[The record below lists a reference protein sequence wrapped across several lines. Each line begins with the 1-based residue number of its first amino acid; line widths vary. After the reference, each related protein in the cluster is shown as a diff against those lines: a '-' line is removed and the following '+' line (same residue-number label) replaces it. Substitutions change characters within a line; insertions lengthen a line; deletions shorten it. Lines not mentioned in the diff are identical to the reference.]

1 MLSLFQPFS
10 RAECDRAVGEAGD
23 SSQRDGQG
31 PGDVSQSWVQGPSD
45 ASQEGIQGPS
55 EASQEGVQ
63 GQGDASQ
70 KGVHGPDDASQEGVQ
85 GPGDASQKGIQ
96 GPGVASQKEVQ
107 GADSLDIPAPSL
119 EASVLPLTKNS
130 GTILRMSGMRVL
142 LLRKQSLPLT
152 WDTDRVGM
160 NVIFLRRGCGS

>member
-31 PGDVSQSWVQGPSD
+31 PGDVSQSSVQGPSD

-55 EASQEGVQ
+55 DASQEGVQ
-63 GQGDASQ
+63 GQ
-70 KGVHGPDDASQEGVQ
+70 
-85 GPGDASQKGIQ
+85 GDASQKGIQ

>member
-55 EASQEGVQ
+55 
-63 GQGDASQ
+63 
-70 KGVHGPDDASQEGVQ
+70 DASQEGVQ